1 MTRSISNLHKAL
13 ENQFSEKLISVVNAL
28 NELTIEI
35 SVDDLLDVLKVLR
48 DDDAFLFEQ
57 LVDIAGVDYL
67 TYGLDEWS
75 TNKAS
80 TVGFERGR
88 KDKQASRWEKPRYAV
103 VYHLLSVTLNQRVR
117 VKVFVEQESMLV
129 PSVVKLWSGA
139 NWFEREAFDLFG
151 LLFNGH
157 PDLRR
162 LLTDYGF
169 IGHPFRKDF
178 PVIGELEMRYD
189 EEQQQ
194 CIYEPVSIE
203 ERILVPRVIR

>member
-1 MTRSISNLHKAL
+1 MTRSISNLQKAL

-194 CIYEPVSIE
+194 CVYEPVSIE